1 MKAIIKNSLLDA
13 LSRDRLYDLAGVIM
27 DFPETNPMLSLLKDK
42 WLKFPILLKRLQWL
56 NRQCFSIDY
65 DHNSFNWKSLLLFND
80 LIIFTRVYKL
90 YNATSVRMYNI
101 TYTVIMLT
109 IYLLGFCLT

>member
-27 DFPETNPMLSLLKDK
+27 DFPETNTMLSLLKDK

-56 NRQCFSIDY
+56 NRQCFSSIMIII
-65 DHNSFNWKSLLLFND
+65 LL
-80 LIIFTRVYKL
+80 IGKVY
-90 YNATSVRMYNI
+90 YY
-101 TYTVIMLT
+101 LT
-109 IYLLGFCLT
+109 IWLYLQESTNCIMQQVLGCIILHILL